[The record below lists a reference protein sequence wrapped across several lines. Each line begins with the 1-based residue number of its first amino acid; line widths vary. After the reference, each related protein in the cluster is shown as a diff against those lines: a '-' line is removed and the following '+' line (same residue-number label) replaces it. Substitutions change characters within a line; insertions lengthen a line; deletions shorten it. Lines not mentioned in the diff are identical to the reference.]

1 VIDKFRIMGLTRR
14 RELDSSRRLKTMTI
28 QRRLIF
34 LQGVKVLF
42 VGTHKF
48 LGVMLDKELCWK
60 EHCQYAMQKGVKWVI
75 QYQRLT
81 KATKGASAK
90 YMRWFFISV
99 AIPRMMYMAD
109 LFFIPGSR
117 ISKGPRDSLIN

>member
-1 VIDKFRIMGLTRR
+1 MGLTRR

-109 LFFIPGSR
+109 LFLVPG
-117 ISKGPRDSLIN
+117 